1 MSRRSSILP
10 RPTTVETP
18 TKTTM
23 IAIDMNARSV
33 VIKIDTVMT
42 RVIETEIA
50 SDETVAASADE
61 IETQTTI

>member
-1 MSRRSSILP
+1 
-10 RPTTVETP
+10 
-18 TKTTM
+18 M